1 MEGPIFGRAYVRREI
16 CIIKSVGLACSEKE
30 IYHLCFVLL
39 CIRAQIPSTSP
50 LGGLFSEG
58 QFNGGFFALRFW
70 GLLFRGAYFQ
80 NFTVFSRNITPLF
93 LTKTLGESAILIL
106 KFFYFFLFSAIQDT
120 MECPS
125 LRLMTKLKQ
134 IYSTEGD
141 QQVNHNNMLYLT
153 STLYLNQE
161 PVIFQVGLN
170 AFVQQQ
176 Q

>member
-1 MEGPIFGRAYVRREI
+1 MKRKFTIYALFYFVFEHKFQVQAPWGAYFRRGNLTEGFLHYDFG
-16 CIIKSVGLACSEKE
+16 
-30 IYHLCFVLL
+30 
-39 CIRAQIPSTSP
+39 
-50 LGGLFSEG
+50 
-58 QFNGGFFALRFW
+58 
-70 GLLFRGAYFQ
+70 GLLFRGAYFR

-125 LRLMTKLKQ
+125 LRLITKLKQ